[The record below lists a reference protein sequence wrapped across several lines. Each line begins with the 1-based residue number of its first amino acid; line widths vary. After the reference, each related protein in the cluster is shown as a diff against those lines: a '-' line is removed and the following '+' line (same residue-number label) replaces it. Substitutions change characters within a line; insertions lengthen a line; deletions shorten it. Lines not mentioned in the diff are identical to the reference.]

1 MCLSPAV
8 ILRSCP
14 LGSRASLVA
23 LGISDPFALTFRFHL
38 QNLVTIVRSKGEENF
53 GLTVILS
60 GLVISCMFAGYRL
73 FLVASLVDDVK
84 KYAALQDGQ
93 GPASRSRSAS
103 LALVDTLQ
111 LRDSH
116 GQDSPE

>member
-1 MCLSPAV
+1 M
-8 ILRSCP
+8 
-14 LGSRASLVA
+14 
-23 LGISDPFALTFRFHL
+23 SDPFALTFRFHL
-38 QNLVTIVRSKGEENF
+38 QNLVTTIRSKGEDF
-53 GLTVILS
+53 GIGLILG

-73 FLVASLVDDVK
+73 FQVASLVDDVK

-93 GPASRSRSAS
+93 GPTSRSRSAS

>member
-1 MCLSPAV
+1 V
-8 ILRSCP
+8 
-14 LGSRASLVA
+14 
-23 LGISDPFALTFRFHL
+23 SDPFALTFRFHL
-38 QNLVTIVRSKGEENF
+38 QNLVTTIRSKGEDF
-53 GLTVILS
+53 GIGLILG

-73 FLVASLVDDVK
+73 FQVASLVDDVK

-93 GPASRSRSAS
+93 GPTSRSRSAS

>member
-1 MCLSPAV
+1 M
-8 ILRSCP
+8 
-14 LGSRASLVA
+14 LVA
-23 LGISDPFALTFRFHL
+23 LGISDPFAPTFRFHL
-38 QNLVTIVRSKGEENF
+38 QNLVTTIRSKGDENF
-53 GLTVILS
+53 EIELILG
-60 GLVISCMFAGYRL
+60 GLVISSMFAGYRL
-73 FLVASLVDDVK
+73 FQVASLVDDVN

-93 GPASRSRSAS
+93 GPTSRSRSAS